1 MRLFRNPVINPAY
14 ECPANKAIEES
25 IDEAEK
31 AAGKRYTISWIDG
44 LRKGFKK

>member
-1 MRLFRNPVINPAY
+1 MRLFRDPVINPAY
-14 ECPANKAIEES
+14 EYPANETVEKS

-31 AAGKRYTISWIDG
+31 AAGKRYTISWIDR

>member
-1 MRLFRNPVINPAY
+1 MRLFRDPVINPAY
-14 ECPANKAIEES
+14 EYPANEAIEKS

-31 AAGKRYTISWIDG
+31 AAGKRYTISWIDR